1 MLKISLLLP
10 IYKNSNSIYILDIEK
25 IRGQT
30 VMEVKNTPVITFPK
44 KIVDHSNDIAK
55 EQKVKLEW
63 PIEKEE
69 ITKEMVKHKVDGMN
83 EFLEPTKTAVKFQLH
98 EELNEYY
105 VQVVDSITNEV
116 LKEIPNKKFLDI
128 YASMTELMGIIVD
141 EKL

>member
-1 MLKISLLLP
+1 M
-10 IYKNSNSIYILDIEK
+10 
-25 IRGQT
+25 
-30 VMEVKNTPVITFPK
+30 MEVKNTPVITFPV
-44 KIVDHSNDIAK
+44 KIESLSNDIAK
-55 EQKVKLEW
+55 EQKFKSEW
-63 PIEKEE
+63 LIEKEE
-69 ITKEMVKHKVDGMN
+69 ITKKMVKDKVEGIN

-105 VQVVDSITNEV
+105 VQVVDSMTNEV

>member
-1 MLKISLLLP
+1 
-10 IYKNSNSIYILDIEK
+10 
-25 IRGQT
+25 
-30 VMEVKNTPVITFPK
+30 MEVTNTPVITFPK
-44 KIVDHSNDIAK
+44 KIESPSNDIPK
-55 EQKVKLEW
+55 EQKFKSEW

-69 ITKEMVKHKVDGMN
+69 ITIKMVKDKVEGIN
-83 EFLEPTKTAVKFQLH
+83 EFLEPTKTAVKFQFH

-105 VQVVDSITNEV
+105 VQVVDSLTNEV

>member
-1 MLKISLLLP
+1 
-10 IYKNSNSIYILDIEK
+10 
-25 IRGQT
+25 
-30 VMEVKNTPVITFPK
+30 MEVKNTPVITFPN
-44 KIVDHSNDIAK
+44 KIEGPKMDVSKAEHK
-55 EQKVKLEW
+55 FKPEW
-63 PIEKEE
+63 PIEKEQ
-69 ITKEMVKHKVDGMN
+69 ITKEMVKSKVEGIN

-105 VQVVDSITNEV
+105 VQIIDSNTDEV